1 MTNLFCN
8 YNRRFQNYDKVIKL
22 SCIYM
27 YEKSYC
33 SFMKN
38 LNFVLTTLLHVSCN
52 ISVTTLFFSLE
63 KIHVISLLRGKKSLY
78 YGIRNKSNCNYEKC
92 SYFIMKKK
100 KKNFKFMTLFYQ
112 GHISFVQALSFVT

>member
-1 MTNLFCN
+1 
-8 YNRRFQNYDKVIKL
+8 
-22 SCIYM
+22 M

-63 KIHVISLLRGKKSLY
+63 KIHVISLLRGKNRYITVYVIKA
-78 YGIRNKSNCNYEKC
+78 IVTTRN
-92 SYFIMKKK
+92 
-100 KKNFKFMTLFYQ
+100 
-112 GHISFVQALSFVT
+112 ALILS

>member
-27 YEKSYC
+27 YEKSYR

-52 ISVTTLFFSLE
+52 ISVTTLFSSLE
-63 KIHVISLLRGKKSLY
+63 KIHVISLLRKTSLY
-78 YGIRNKSNCNYEKC
+78 YGIRNKSNCNYKKC
-92 SYFIMKKK
+92 SYFILKKK
-100 KKNFKFMTLFYQ
+100 TFFFKFMILFYQ
-112 GHISFVQALSFVT
+112 GHILFVQALSFVT

>member
-27 YEKSYC
+27 YEKSYR

-52 ISVTTLFFSLE
+52 ISVTTLFSSLE
-63 KIHVISLLRGKKSLY
+63 KIHVISLLRKTSLY
-78 YGIRNKSNCNYEKC
+78 YGIRYKSNCNYEKC
-92 SYFIMKKK
+92 SYFIMKKTFF
-100 KKNFKFMTLFYQ
+100 FKFMILFYQ
-112 GHISFVQALSFVT
+112 GHILFVQALSFVT